1 MTSAFKRKLDDTKNV
16 KPISSQ
22 NMDEPSDETLVG
34 RFLNGS
40 RISYELLVQRY
51 KKRIFAFIYFQIKQ
65 HNHDAEDLTQDVFVE
80 LYKKAENFRHE
91 SKFSTYIFSIAKNIV
106 LNYFRANSRFF
117 SFSLLFHKSKEVEVS
132 NMQEQLIYEA
142 DQQQIVCA
150 FNSLSAD
157 ERQII
162 YLCDKEDFS
171 YLQISDILNI
181 KVGTVRSRLNTAR
194 NKVIR
199 ISRENT
205 DEV

>member
-1 MTSAFKRKLDDTKNV
+1 VTSAFKRKLDDTKNV